1 MKTFINRKTKLD
13 IAKRRIK
20 RVKSIKLRKRL
31 LKIVSELEI
40 LITSMEIEE
49 LLSYIA
55 ICEEEESAESLGK
68 AAKKILK
75 SVDLN
80 DEREDTEPEFC

>member
-1 MKTFINRKTKLD
+1 MKLD

-20 RVKSIKLRKRL
+20 RVKSIRLRKRL

-55 ICEEEESAESLGK
+55 ICEEEESVESLGK
-68 AAKKILK
+68 AATKILK

-80 DEREDTEPEFC
+80 DEREDNEPEFC